1 MKLILDSEGLLRGLA
16 GGALIGLS
24 SSALLFATG
33 ETLGISGILG
43 GMLRGQD
50 LPPRHNSGM
59 WRVAFIS
66 GLVSAGSILTIAL
79 SPSQMTT
86 ILGESVKLTAL
97 ASLAGGFLVGIGTRL
112 GSGCTSG
119 HGVCGLPR
127 GSPRSLLSVMTFMTF
142 GAISAFFSRSAAGRS
157 LLYTNV
163 ETPAVWSVAKSA
175 VLPLLFGVS
184 TISSFWGGLSS
195 TTQGEQP
202 TKPSAYFS
210 SKRLV
215 GEFFVYSC
223 GLLMGLALSLSGM
236 TDPNKVFRF
245 LDFTGKEGF
254 DPQLMMVMGGAVLV
268 HGTTVQILT
277 RFFPKTTPV
286 LSTHLSSEKPSFEKI
301 ICLGL
306 SPANTKIDL
315 SLIAGSALF
324 GLGWGLGGGCPGPLL
339 VGGGTGMSQQISLT
353 LSGAILGM
361 LAYEVAVFTPQVK
374 ASESKS
380 N

>member
-184 TISSFWGGLSS
+184 AISSLWSS
-195 TTQGEQP
+195 TTQGEQQP

-361 LAYEVAVFTPQVK
+361 VAYEVAVFTPQVK
-374 ASESKS
+374 TSESKS

>member
-43 GMLRGQD
+43 GVLRGQD

-184 TISSFWGGLSS
+184 TISSLWGG

-236 TDPNKVFRF
+236 TDPNKVYRF

-254 DPQLMMVMGGAVLV
+254 DPQLMMVMGSAVLV

-361 LAYEVAVFTPQVK
+361 VAYEVAVFTPQVK
-374 ASESKS
+374 TSESKS